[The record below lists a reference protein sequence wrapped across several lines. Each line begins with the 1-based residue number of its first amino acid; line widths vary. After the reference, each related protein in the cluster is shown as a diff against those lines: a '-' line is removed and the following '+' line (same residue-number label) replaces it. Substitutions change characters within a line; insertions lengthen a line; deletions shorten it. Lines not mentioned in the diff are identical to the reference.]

1 MKRPFLTARWEHLII
16 ANFAVDDAV
25 LWARVPRGLE
35 LDRWNGSAY
44 VSLVAFQ
51 FLGTRVM
58 GVPWPGFV
66 NFPELNLRFYVRD
79 CAGRRGVM
87 FVREYVPSRVVG
99 AIARAMYNEPY
110 ASARMSG
117 EVTSDAGRVRA
128 AYTIRAGGREHRMST
143 ASAGAPVVPGENTAE
158 HFFKEHDLGF
168 GTDRRGRV
176 LTYRVDHPRWAVFT
190 SPTVEIN
197 VDWALL
203 YGEEW
208 RVMNGRRADS
218 VVFARGSEVSVFGA
232 GRGSR

>member
-1 MKRPFLTARWEHLII
+1 MRRPFLTARWEHLII
-16 ANFAVDDAV
+16 ANYAVDDAV
-25 LWARVPRGLE
+25 LGARVPRGLE
-35 LDRWNGSAY
+35 LDRWNGNAY
-44 VSLVAFQ
+44 VSLVAFR
-51 FLGTRVM
+51 FLDTRVM
-58 GVPWPGFV
+58 GVRWPGFV

-79 CAGRRGVM
+79 GAGRRGVM

-99 AIARAMYNEPY
+99 AIARAVYNEPY

-117 EVTSDAGRVRA
+117 EVTNAGERVRA
-128 AYTIRAGGREHRMST
+128 AYSIRAGGREHRMNAES
-143 ASAGAPVVPGENTAE
+143 SDAPVVPGEGTAE

-168 GTDRRGRV
+168 GVDRRGRV
-176 LTYRVDHPRWAVFT
+176 LTYRVDHPRWAVFP
-190 SPTVEIN
+190 SPTAAID